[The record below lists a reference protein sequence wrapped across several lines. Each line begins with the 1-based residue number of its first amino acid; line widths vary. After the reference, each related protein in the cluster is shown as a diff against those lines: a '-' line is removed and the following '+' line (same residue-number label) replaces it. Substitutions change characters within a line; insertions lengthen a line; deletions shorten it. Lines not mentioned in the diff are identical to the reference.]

1 MSILHVG
8 TGPGDFA
15 HIQDALDAALNGDTI
30 DIAAGTY
37 REQVTVN
44 GKDLTFHGAG
54 DGAGGTIIESP
65 NAAALVVNAIDPNAG
80 RPNKFA
86 VIAVTND
93 ANVTIEGVAVDGRE
107 QGFIP
112 GASAYDFVG
121 VYVLNSDA
129 VISGVAVSNID
140 DTVGPPI
147 GNGQRDF
154 AIIATSHD
162 AAHGGLG
169 PHAVTIEHS
178 TLSNFQKGGM
188 LLNGATLT
196 VDIHDNTITG
206 AGAQTGN
213 MAQNGIQ
220 VGGAFGGTDG
230 TIHDNTITD
239 IGRIATTSSP
249 GGATGIL
256 AFAAAS
262 TIDISGNHIT
272 GRGPIS
278 SDPNF
283 ANAAIA
289 VFNTEHGNVTGNTI
303 SSYDV
308 ALVDG
313 GTFTTPMSHAG
324 NTYTSNTVNISFE
337 PASASSSFVFIGSD
351 GFDQIFGLDG
361 ADTITGLR
369 GNDLL
374 DGGAGNDTFKYT
386 IGDGVDTIDGGAGNN
401 TLAASGTSGD
411 DTIHVVVNG
420 SGTITS
426 IEGMSPTNV
435 QIYTVDGLAQAG
447 AGDTLDYTGTIGA
460 LAVNLATGSAPGF
473 ASIAGIENVTGGS
486 NSDVLTG
493 DSANNRLDGG
503 PGADAMAGGAGND
516 TYVVDNPG
524 DVVTEAPNQGTDTV
538 QSSISYTLGANVENL
553 TLTGSGAIKGT
564 GNALNNVISGNS
576 GSNFLTGGA
585 GNDRIDGGGGVDT
598 AVFSGMRSQYLVS
611 LNPDGSLHVVDVRAG
626 SPDGT
631 DDVSHVAFLQFADR
645 TVTGVNHAPVVTA
658 TDISASRGQVLAASS
673 LFQASDADGDSLL
686 YFFYDNSA
694 DPASGHFTVN
704 GVEQAAN
711 TTFAVSA
718 AQLAQTTFTAG
729 LVSDDLFVNAWDGID
744 YSGPKEFHVNVP
756 ANHAPV
762 VTATDVSASPRQVLA
777 ASSLFQASDADGD
790 SLLYFFYDN
799 SADPASGHFT
809 VNGVVQAANTTFAVG
824 AAQLGQTT
832 FTAGSVS
839 DELFVNA
846 WDGIAYSGP
855 QEFHVNVPPQQLGY
869 GSDFSVPAY
878 GGLQDAH
885 VNVPVQHFDL
895 LGYSV

>member
-324 NTYTSNTVNISFE
+324 NT
-337 PASASSSFVFIGSD
+337 
-351 GFDQIFGLDG
+351 GLHPVP
-361 ADTITGLR
+361 
-369 GNDLL
+369 
-374 DGGAGNDTFKYT
+374 K
-386 IGDGVDTIDGGAGNN
+386 
-401 TLAASGTSGD
+401 TLA
-411 DTIHVVVNG
+411 
-420 SGTITS
+420 
-426 IEGMSPTNV
+426 
-435 QIYTVDGLAQAG
+435 
-447 AGDTLDYTGTIGA
+447 
-460 LAVNLATGSAPGF
+460 
-473 ASIAGIENVTGGS
+473 
-486 NSDVLTG
+486 
-493 DSANNRLDGG
+493 
-503 PGADAMAGGAGND
+503 
-516 TYVVDNPG
+516 
-524 DVVTEAPNQGTDTV
+524 
-538 QSSISYTLGANVENL
+538 
-553 TLTGSGAIKGT
+553 
-564 GNALNNVISGNS
+564 
-576 GSNFLTGGA
+576 
-585 GNDRIDGGGGVDT
+585 
-598 AVFSGMRSQYLVS
+598 
-611 LNPDGSLHVVDVRAG
+611 
-626 SPDGT
+626 
-631 DDVSHVAFLQFADR
+631 
-645 TVTGVNHAPVVTA
+645 
-658 TDISASRGQVLAASS
+658 
-673 LFQASDADGDSLL
+673 
-686 YFFYDNSA
+686 
-694 DPASGHFTVN
+694 
-704 GVEQAAN
+704 
-711 TTFAVSA
+711 
-718 AQLAQTTFTAG
+718 
-729 LVSDDLFVNAWDGID
+729 
-744 YSGPKEFHVNVP
+744 
-756 ANHAPV
+756 
-762 VTATDVSASPRQVLA
+762 
-777 ASSLFQASDADGD
+777 
-790 SLLYFFYDN
+790 
-799 SADPASGHFT
+799 
-809 VNGVVQAANTTFAVG
+809 
-824 AAQLGQTT
+824 
-832 FTAGSVS
+832 
-839 DELFVNA
+839 
-846 WDGIAYSGP
+846 
-855 QEFHVNVPPQQLGY
+855 
-869 GSDFSVPAY
+869 
-878 GGLQDAH
+878 
-885 VNVPVQHFDL
+885 
-895 LGYSV
+895 